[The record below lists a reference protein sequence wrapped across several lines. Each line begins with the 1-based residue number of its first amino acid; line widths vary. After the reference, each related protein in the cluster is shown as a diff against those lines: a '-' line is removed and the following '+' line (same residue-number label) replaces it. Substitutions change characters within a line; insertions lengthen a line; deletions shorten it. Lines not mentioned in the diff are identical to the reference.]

1 MLKRY
6 TICRNCRHWRQG
18 VPSDMRQPAL
28 EDITSDVGACEI
40 GPASMFEMDGEWVAF
55 QPIVHF
61 SRSCAVFEPPIPRG
75 GDDYDGD
82 PADPDPD
89 DGEPQPVPSRV
100 RNLFPIQPAPI
111 AA

>member
-6 TICRNCRHWRQG
+6 AICRNCRHWRQG

-61 SRSCAVFEPPIPRG
+61 SRSCVGFEPPTPRG
-75 GDDYDGD
+75 GDDDDDG
-82 PADPDPD
+82 PDGPD
-89 DGEPQPVPSRV
+89 DGEPHPVPSRV
-100 RNLFPIQPAPI
+100 RHLFPIQPTPL